1 MEMAEKEADKKARL
15 GIYLDEELKK
25 KAAHIKAET
34 GYTLSEIIELL
45 LEGTSESE
53 ILKLAKKQGK

>member
-1 MEMAEKEADKKARL
+1 MEMAEKEKARL